1 MHYKKVKPKKL
12 YEQVADI
19 IEQQIISEQL
29 HPGEKIESVEQL
41 AKHFDVGRSAVREAL
56 TSLQAKGML
65 EIRHGEGTFVRNYSA
80 EDIQF
85 HIPSSLLFDKQ
96 QIKNIFEIR
105 KILELGLIEN
115 AANYRTETHI
125 NTLRET
131 LHDMEQSVYEANISG
146 EADILFHRTISEA
159 ANNSLLVTM
168 LQNVSNTI
176 AQQIIQTRE
185 LLSHTNK
192 NALLQLHQEHLE
204 IFHAIEKQD
213 SQLARKSMA
222 KYLSTVEALLS
233 IHLES
238 DYFSN
243 YQKYSI

>member
-1 MHYKKVKPKKL
+1 MQYKKVKPKKL

-19 IEQQIISEQL
+19 IEQKIVSKQL
-29 HPGEKIESVEQL
+29 LPGEKIESVEQL
-41 AKHFDVGRSAVREAL
+41 AKIFDVGRSAVREAL
-56 TSLQAKGML
+56 TSLQAKGIL
-65 EIRHGEGTFVRNYSA
+65 EIRHGEGTFVRKLSS

-85 HIPSSLLFDKQ
+85 HIPSSLIFDKE

-115 AANYRTETHI
+115 AANYRTEAQI
-125 NTLRET
+125 NTLRDT
-131 LHDMEQSVYEANISG
+131 LLVMEQSVFEATISG
-146 EADILFHRTISEA
+146 EADILFHTTISES

-185 LLSHTNK
+185 LLSYTNK
-192 NALLQLHQEHLE
+192 DALLQLHQEHIE

-213 SQLARKSMA
+213 SQLARKA
-222 KYLSTVEALLS
+222 LEKHLSTVENLLS

-238 DYFSN
+238 F
-243 YQKYSI
+243 

>member
-1 MHYKKVKPKKL
+1 MQYKKVKPKKL
-12 YEQVADI
+12 YEQVAEI
-19 IEQQIISEQL
+19 IEHQIVSKQL
-29 HPGEKIESVEQL
+29 LPGEKIESVEQL
-41 AKHFDVGRSAVREAL
+41 AKIFDVGRSAVREAL
-56 TSLQAKGML
+56 TSLQAKGLL
-65 EIRHGEGTFVRNYSA
+65 EIRHGEGTFVRKVSA

-85 HIPSSLLFDKQ
+85 HIPSALSFDKE

-125 NTLRET
+125 KTLRET
-131 LHDMEQSVYEANISG
+131 LLIMEQSVFEANTSG
-146 EADILFHRTISEA
+146 EADILFHTTISEA

-185 LLSHTNK
+185 LLSHTK
-192 NALLQLHQEHLE
+192 KDALLQLHQEHIE
-204 IFHAIEKQD
+204 IFQAIEKQD
-213 SQLARKSMA
+213 SQLARQAMEKH
-222 KYLSTVEALLS
+222 LSTVEALLS

-238 DYFSN
+238 L
-243 YQKYSI
+243 